1 MGKHRLVQLLRDPT
15 LEQPSLEYFEV
26 RLPWQSF
33 AVRRETA
40 ERVLEASF
48 GFERAEWV
56 RLETVGGSV
65 AWVRTEHVVFVREW
79 SSAQRESE
87 RQFWKQI
94 DEEYEE
100 AKKTSASSE
109 EQETTA
115 EGEGPRAGKGTGVS
129 VVEGSEGCE
138 SEESGS
144 GRVSL
149 GFVLLMLWVVFLVLR
164 VLGAALG
171 G

>member
-1 MGKHRLVQLLRDPT
+1 MGKHRIEEMLRDPT
-15 LEQPSLEYFEV
+15 LEQPTLEYFEV

-40 ERVLEASF
+40 ERVLEATF
-48 GFERAEWV
+48 GFERPEWV

-100 AKKTSASSE
+100 AKKSSASSE
-109 EQETTA
+109 EQEAGSEADPTSGGGEA
-115 EGEGPRAGKGTGVS
+115 EARAG
-129 VVEGSEGCE
+129 GSGGCE

-144 GRVSL
+144 GRPSL
-149 GFVLLMLWVVFLVLR
+149 GSVVLMLWAVLLAMR
-164 VLGAALG
+164 VLAAILEG
-171 G
+171 